1 MKSPF
6 TIVEG
11 TKTWISKPGDTFT
24 VTGVDRSNKRF
35 KITSTSYGYIA
46 GINVWSGSMWLNRDG
61 KRFLIKRITN

>member
-1 MKSPF
+1 MKTPF

-35 KITSTSYGYIA
+35 KITSTSYGYIK
-46 GINVWSGSMWLNRDG
+46 GVNVWRGSKWLNRDG
-61 KRFLIKRITN
+61 KRFLIQRVFN